1 MVLPKRPPPKPPE
14 EEDAWL
20 VEARRRHEARQQAT
34 PMGEYG
40 RLEAK
45 LLAELRA
52 EGVPTYLPAKLPR
65 GQTALDIWQ
74 KRLNGH
80 REERKLEALREEARA
95 LGVDPTH
102 EGLGWRPGDDY
113 EALLREAIA
122 QARSR
127 PRRPGRNDHP
137 WKRPVMKRA
146 R

>member
-1 MVLPKRPPPKPPE
+1 
-14 EEDAWL
+14 
-20 VEARRRHEARQQAT
+20 
-34 PMGEYG
+34 MGEYG